1 MPHAVAP
8 ARPHPSPSGPSLP
21 EAGPPSP
28 AGDALL
34 RPTPLLDFEAPSV
47 ESLVAARGWRGLSE
61 FDRIGAAYD
70 FVRDGVAFGYN
81 ASDDVP
87 ASAVLADGYGQC
99 NTKGT
104 LLMALLRA
112 LGVPCRLHGFT
123 ITKALQRGVVPEI
136 AYRIAPES
144 ILHSWVEVRH
154 DGRWVNLE
162 GFILD
167 QPFLTGLQRAFGAGP
182 LCAYGA
188 GTDDLCAPGVE
199 WEGGDTYVQRTGINA
214 DFGVFDTPDAFYA
227 EHRQDFPPLKEWL
240 YRHVIRHWMNRRTGA
255 VRRGRVPRV
264 PGLSRAGRGA
274 GRTRP

>member
-1 MPHAVAP
+1 MKHAIAP
-8 ARPHPSPSGPSLP
+8 ALPERPSAPSGPPDST
-21 EAGPPSP
+21 SR
-28 AGDALL
+28 ALL
-34 RPTPLLDFEAPSV
+34 RPTRLLDFDHPALRALV
-47 ESLVAARGWRGLSE
+47 EGHGWRGLPTFE
-61 FDRIGAAYD
+61 RIGAAYD
-70 FVRDGVAFGYN
+70 YVRDGVAFGYN

-123 ITKALQRGVVPEI
+123 ITKALQRGVVPELV
-136 AYRIAPES
+136 YQIAPES
-144 ILHSWVEVRH
+144 ILHSWVEVWY

-167 QPFLTGLQRAFGAGP
+167 RPFLAGLQNAFGAGP

-199 WEGGDTYVQRTGINA
+199 WEGADTYVQRTGINA
-214 DFGVFDTPDAFYA
+214 DLGVFDTPDAFYA
-227 EHRQDFPPLKEWL
+227 EHRQDFPRPKEWL
-240 YRHVIRHWMNRRTGA
+240 YRYVIRHWMNRRTQA
-255 VRRGRVPRV
+255 IRRGRVPRV
-264 PGLSRAGRGA
+264 PGSPRARREPQGDL
-274 GRTRP
+274 